1 MISDSWRKDISCLV
15 YPWDMFLREVFLR
28 TIIQSTNHLKGTRG
42 IFPGGYCQEPIIFG
56 IIFQEQLSREQLS
69 GGNFP
74 RWQLSGGQFSLGA
87 IIVGGNCP
95 GDNNPGGEGT
105 IMQRAIVWGTII
117 QGAMLLGGNCPG
129 TFKKY
134 VMSISRQFTHFAVY
148 PRLKR
153 RF

>member
-28 TIIQSTNHLKGTRG
+28 TIIQATNHLKGTRG

-95 GDNNPGGEGT
+95 GDNNPGGRGQSCRGLLSGGQLSRGQCSSGE
-105 IMQRAIVWGTII
+105 IVRE
-117 QGAMLLGGNCPG
+117 PS
-129 TFKKY
+129 KS
-134 VMSISRQFTHFAVY
+134 MS
-148 PRLKR
+148 
-153 RF
+153 

>member
-28 TIIQSTNHLKGTRG
+28 TIIQATNHLKGTRG

-95 GDNNPGGEGT
+95 GDNNPGGGDNHAEGYCL
-105 IMQRAIVWGTII
+105 GDNYP
-117 QGAMLLGGNCPG
+117 GGNAPRGKLSGNLQKVCHEHFSVVY
-129 TFKKY
+129 TFRS
-134 VMSISRQFTHFAVY
+134 VST
-148 PRLKR
+148 P
-153 RF
+153 